1 MALMIKIN
9 KMNNVEIIE
18 AYNKFAKY
26 YDAYVNDFKDD
37 LNLYRSFCDKNDK
50 ILEVGCGTGRIFKY
64 LLDMGL
70 KNITGVDTSE
80 EMLTLAR
87 KKMDKYLIDNTL
99 TLENHDF
106 AMKSLQRSYN
116 KVFIT
121 YYTFNYILDKP
132 DKFLRNIY
140 LSMDN
145 NSLIAIDLFYPMLF
159 LDPGSDNVWIER
171 ELRLGAN
178 KTMTLRSKRSFDGT
192 FEERILV
199 FAEDGKT
206 TTVET
211 SRRFYSREEIEELLH
226 KAGFE
231 NIKVIYGYS
240 FGDSSKL
247 IEDYPLHGFNEF
259 NVDLKEYESREELKN
274 NFVVYAHKLQ

>member
-1 MALMIKIN
+1 MS
-9 KMNNVEIIE
+9 NNNTTE

-26 YDAYVNDFKDD
+26 YDAYVSDFNDD
-37 LNLYRSFCDKNDK
+37 LALYRSFCENTDKV
-50 ILEVGCGTGRIFKY
+50 LEVGCGTGRVIKY
-64 LLDMGL
+64 LIEKGL
-70 KNITGVDTSE
+70 SDITGIDLSDK
-80 EMLTLAR
+80 MLALAR

-99 TLENHDF
+99 TLEKHDF
-106 AMKSLQRSYN
+106 SKESLKRSYD

-132 DKFLRNIY
+132 GKFLKNIY

-171 ELRLGAN
+171 ELRSRAN
-178 KTMTLRSKRSFDGT
+178 KTITFRSKRSFDGT

-199 FAEDGKT
+199 FVENGKT

-211 SRRFYSREEIEELLH
+211 KRRFYSREEIEEPLH
-226 KAGFE
+226 KTGFG

-240 FGDSSKL
+240 FGDSSKS

-259 NVDLKEYESREELKN
+259 NVDLKEYKSREELKN
-274 NFVVYAHKLQ
+274 NFVVYAHKLR

>member
-1 MALMIKIN
+1 MSDIN
-9 KMNNVEIIE
+9 TIN

-50 ILEVGCGTGRIFKY
+50 ILEVGCGTGRVVKY
-64 LLDMGL
+64 LLEKGL
-70 KNITGVDTSE
+70 SDITGVDISE
-80 EMLTLAR
+80 EMLALAR
-87 KKMDKYLIDNTL
+87 EKLSKHFSVKTL
-99 TLENHDF
+99 NLEKHDF
-106 AMKSLQRSYN
+106 SLEPLKGSFN
-116 KVFIT
+116 KVFVT
-121 YYTFNYILDKP
+121 YYTFNYIIDKP

-140 LSMDN
+140 LSIGND
-145 NSLIAIDLFYPMLF
+145 SLITIDLFYPMLF
-159 LDPGSDNVWIER
+159 LDPGSDNVWIEKELNLR
-171 ELRLGAN
+171 ESKTIALRC
-178 KTMTLRSKRSFDGT
+178 KKSFDGT
-192 FEERILV
+192 FEHRILV
-199 FAEDGKT
+199 FVEDGKT

-226 KAGFE
+226 KAGFG

-240 FGDSSKL
+240 LGDSSKS